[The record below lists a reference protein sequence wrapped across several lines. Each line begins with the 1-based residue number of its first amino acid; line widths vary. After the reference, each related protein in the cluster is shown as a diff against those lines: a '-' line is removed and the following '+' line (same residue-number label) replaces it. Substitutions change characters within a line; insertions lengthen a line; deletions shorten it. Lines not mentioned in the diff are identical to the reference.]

1 MAEVPEGR
9 LGRTRRDDGGA
20 PAGMYLEVERD
31 QSGAGWHVWLNHE
44 HPSRGPSEGWDIWA
58 DTAEDVLEWLR
69 VLDVMWVEQ

>member
-1 MAEVPEGR
+1 
-9 LGRTRRDDGGA
+9 
-20 PAGMYLEVERD
+20 MYLEVERD